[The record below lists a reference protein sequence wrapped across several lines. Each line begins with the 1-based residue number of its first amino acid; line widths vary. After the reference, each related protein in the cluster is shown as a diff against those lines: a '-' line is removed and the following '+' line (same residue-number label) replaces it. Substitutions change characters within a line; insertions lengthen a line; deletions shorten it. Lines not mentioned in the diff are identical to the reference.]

1 MNTNKTTNV
10 ALTITAALLAV
21 DIATRLGVPSPAA
34 HAQSDVGRHPIDL
47 SAAPTRN
54 DNFLLYRMWSDGS
67 IDVRLVNPLNTQ
79 AVDWPKS
86 DKAGIS
92 FQEKWKVFQEGP

>member
-1 MNTNKTTNV
+1 MKKPNIV
-10 ALTITAALLAV
+10 FAAMTILLGL
-21 DIATRLGVPSPAA
+21 DIALRLGAVEPAA
-34 HAQSDVGRHPIDL
+34 HAQSEAARRPIEL
-47 SAAPTRN
+47 AAAPTRN

-67 IDVRLVNPLNTQ
+67 IDVRLVNPINTQ

-92 FQEKWKVFQEGP
+92 FQEGWKVFQEGP

>member
-1 MNTNKTTNV
+1 MNKFNV
-10 ALTITAALLAV
+10 AFASMAILLSV
-21 DIATRLGVPSPAA
+21 DIALRLGVAPPSA
-34 HAQSDVGRHPIDL
+34 HAQAESARRPIEL
-47 SAAPTRN
+47 AAAPTRS

-92 FQEKWKVFQEGP
+92 FQDGWKVFQEGP